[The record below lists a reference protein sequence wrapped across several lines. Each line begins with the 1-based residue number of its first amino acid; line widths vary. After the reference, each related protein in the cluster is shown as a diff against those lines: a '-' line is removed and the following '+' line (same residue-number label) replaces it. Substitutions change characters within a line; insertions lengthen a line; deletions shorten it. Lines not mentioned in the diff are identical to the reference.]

1 VLRPGGRLAIADII
15 TERQLTEAIV
25 CNADLWASCIGG
37 ASQQDA
43 YLDTIESAGFTVTQ
57 QRVNTYNFI
66 SEQARSASTKYG
78 VKSIS
83 LLAIKTYPPK

>member
-15 TERQLTEAIV
+15 TEQQLTEAIV

-37 ASQQDA
+37 AAQQEV
-43 YLDTIESAGFTVTQ
+43 YLQAIESAGFTVLTIP
-57 QRVNTYNFI
+57 VNAYEFI
-66 SEQARSASTKYG
+66 SDQARGATEKYG

-83 LLAIKTYPPK
+83 VLATKLN